1 MKKARFSRE
10 NGPRG
15 ILKPPKFFALASL
28 AQETPL
34 VAFST
39 PKKSFTRF
47 GREESETP
55 FKDFSPAP
63 YSFVC
68 NWTVGA
74 ILINS

>member
-1 MKKARFSRE
+1 MIRDGLLIETVTITPFRPVLVAV
-10 NGPRG
+10 GV
-15 ILKPPKFFALASL
+15 

-34 VAFST
+34 VVAFST
-39 PKKSFTRF
+39 QKKSFTRF
-47 GREESETP
+47 GREESETR

-68 NWTVGA
+68 NWTVGS